1 MEIITNKQSEVIRVN
16 ILVVSDT
23 LKRSDYVARNFAR
36 KLFNM
41 DDSLFEVRK
50 VCITPIGR
58 ETELRYKTK
67 LVDLY
72 FRFILAKNLDIES
85 RTRRWIIFSEE
96 EFESM
101 DFRDADSVMNRIYD
115 RYNDTGFLS
124 RFINRFR

>member
-1 MEIITNKQSEVIRVN
+1 MN

-23 LKRSDYVARNFAR
+23 LKRSDYLVRNFAR

-67 LVDLY
+67 LLDLY
-72 FRFILAKNLDIES
+72 FRFIMAKNFEIES
-85 RTRRWIIFSEE
+85 HTRRWVVFTEE
-96 EFESM
+96 EFESL

-115 RYNDTGFLS
+115 RYNDRGFLS
-124 RFINRFR
+124 RVRNGLESAKLK